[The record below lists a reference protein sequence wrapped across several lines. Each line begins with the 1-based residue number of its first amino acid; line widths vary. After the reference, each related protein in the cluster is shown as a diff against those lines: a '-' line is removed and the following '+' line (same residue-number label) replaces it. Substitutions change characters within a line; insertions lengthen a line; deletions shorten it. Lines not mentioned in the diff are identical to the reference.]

1 MPALYRMPVFY
12 LAVMVLT
19 AAIGLGAWVRPR
31 GASRTSPELSAGASA
46 QAPPPAV
53 PVDTPPPAAKLGT
66 AADGILRTPDG
77 LLRKVIIK
85 DPNLVCRDRPTGGEP
100 VGPPLDAFAI
110 RFLYGVSPPN
120 DPAMFQIG
128 PREGPA
134 QGWVP
139 AASVLEWD
147 TRLMARPTPRAG
159 RPALVIYREEQCLR
173 DALLNRSC
181 PRHQGRCPTEGEE
194 DQRASSAESTPLGMP
209 ILRSRA
215 VKEPDGS
222 SRTLFEIASLVRD
235 PAPSPPPPKEPP
247 PDLLRALRRLEIAF
261 VIDTTESM
269 QATIDAARRLAAQLV
284 AETSKSRS
292 DVTLRL
298 ALVEY
303 RDDSPVFGFKARIVT
318 PFTDPAGFRAA
329 LFRIEAAERGDGSVE
344 EDMLDGVA
352 MALPRAPGERPGTP
366 HLNWPE
372 GPHANLATRMLVLL
386 GDAPDHA
393 HDLARADALAA
404 LARDSKIN
412 IATLALNRPAS
423 LSRAEEIRYIAQ
435 WKALAEGSFRPR
447 EKKSGFTLVG
457 DAAIYRLDQTDKLVP
472 NLKSLINDR
481 RKHAL
486 DLAALAAAEV
496 EGRLTEYVR
505 REGLTLDQVAPVLAD
520 LHRGEASDQAEPR
533 PDPRFQGRRA
543 PSVRRGWI
551 AERRGGVPQFTVEVL
566 MSRDELDTLIDELT
580 QLQQAARGTA
590 RDLADRIRFG
600 TTAATGET
608 EFRAADRGAKTFTVH
623 LRRRR
628 GLPPARPDS
637 LLNRTQADLLQ
648 ADDTDRAARDARL
661 GASLSEL
668 IRRRNA
674 PVWNNPR
681 RTIDSMASVP
691 YSLIDF

>member
-1 MPALYRMPVFY
+1 M
-12 LAVMVLT
+12 
-19 AAIGLGAWVRPR
+19 
-31 GASRTSPELSAGASA
+31 
-46 QAPPPAV
+46 
-53 PVDTPPPAAKLGT
+53 
-66 AADGILRTPDG
+66 
-77 LLRKVIIK
+77 
-85 DPNLVCRDRPTGGEP
+85 
-100 VGPPLDAFAI
+100 
-110 RFLYGVSPPN
+110 
-120 DPAMFQIG
+120 
-128 PREGPA
+128 
-134 QGWVP
+134 
-139 AASVLEWD
+139 
-147 TRLMARPTPRAG
+147 
-159 RPALVIYREEQCLR
+159 VIYREEPCLR

-181 PRHQGRCPTEGEE
+181 PRHHGRCPTEGEE
-194 DQRASSAESTPLGMP
+194 GQQTPSAESTPLGIP
-209 ILRSRA
+209 ILRSRT

-222 SRTLFEIASLVRD
+222 SRTIFEIARLVRD
-235 PAPSPPPPKEPP
+235 LAPSPPPPKEPP

-261 VIDTTESM
+261 VIDTTKSM

-284 AETSKSRS
+284 AEASKSRG

-303 RDDSPVFGFKARIVT
+303 RDASPVFGFKARIVT
-318 PFTDPAGFRAA
+318 PFTDADGFRAA
-329 LFRIEAAERGDGSVE
+329 LFRIEAAKRGDGSVDE
-344 EDMLDGVA
+344 AMLDGVA
-352 MALPRAPGERPGTP
+352 MALPPAPGARPGTP

-412 IATLALNRPAS
+412 IATLALNRPAT

-447 EKKSGFTLVG
+447 DKKSGFTLIG
-457 DAAIYRLDQTDKLVP
+457 DAAIYRLEQADELVP

-481 RKHAL
+481 HQHAL

-496 EGRLTEYVR
+496 EGRLTEYVS
-505 REGLTLDQVAPVLAD
+505 REGLTLEQVAPVLVD
-520 LHRGEASDQAEPR
+520 LHRGEASGQAKPR
-533 PDPRFQGRRA
+533 PDPCSQDCRA

-551 AERRGGVPQFTVEVL
+551 AEQRGGMPQFTVEVL

-590 RDLADRIRFG
+590 RDPVDLIRLG

-608 EFRAADRGAKTFTVH
+608 EFLAADRGTKTFTEH

-648 ADDTDRAARDARL
+648 ADDPDRAALDARL
-661 GASLSEL
+661 GASLAEL
-668 IRRRNA
+668 IRCRNA

-681 RTIDSMASVP
+681 RTIDGMASVP